1 MKRLIIVILS
11 ICLTTALTAN
21 NNPDPI
27 TNGPEPDP
35 KEKMWVDSVFNA
47 LSADERLG
55 QLFGIRAH
63 SDLGSKHIAEVE
75 AIIRK
80 YKVGGLCFFQGTPEK
95 QAELINRY
103 QALSDLPLMISIDG
117 EWGLGMRMKKSTISF
132 PRQLMLGAIKDNDLI
147 YDFGVEVARQMKRV
161 GVHVNFAPVVDINN
175 NPANPVIHTRSFG
188 EDRDNVAVKS
198 YMYMKGM
205 QDNGIMACAKH
216 FPGHGDTDVDSH
228 YDLPKIM
235 HSRSRLDSMELY
247 PFSILARKG
256 IGSMMIAHL
265 EVPALEERPNRPT
278 TLSRNTVTNLLRKEM
293 GYDGILF
300 TDALEMKG
308 VTKHFAPGQVEAEAL
323 LAGNDVLL
331 LPEDMEAA
339 IREIKRY
346 LKEGKLSQAQLDESV
361 KRILHA
367 KYQLGLADFTPI
379 ETINIRAELN
389 TNEARALKQKLI
401 ENALT
406 LVRNKNELIP
416 FKKLD
421 DLKLGS
427 ISLGTTQKTAFQ
439 ARMDNYAQIEHFQ
452 NKKTISAD
460 RKKYLIS
467 QLKEK
472 DIVIVGIH
480 GMSGNAGKN
489 YGISDDEIDFIQSLG
504 EHTKVVVTVFGTPY
518 SLKFFDDNDWVLEAY
533 QDELVAQDA
542 AAQSLFGGFP
552 LRGRL
557 PVTASQKSKFNTG
570 LETVSLFRLGF
581 SIPEAVGMA
590 SDSLGKI
597 KELAQEG
604 IESRAFPGCVVLAV
618 KDGKIIYEEAF
629 GHHTYERRIKMR
641 PSDLF
646 DVASITKIAAATI
659 AVMKMEDEGLI
670 SVDDSLGR
678 YLPVLDGT
686 NKSGLIIRDVM
697 AHRAGL
703 KSWIPFYKATIEGRR
718 YPKLSEDYYRTKKS
732 EEFSIEVAKNVY
744 LRNDYPDT
752 IFQRIIESDLRSK
765 RDYKYSDLGFY
776 FISLLTESRTGK
788 TLDTYVQEEFYGPLA
803 LQSTCFNPKGKFPL
817 DRVVPTE
824 KDRYWRNQE
833 VHAYVHDMGAAMM
846 GGVSGHAGLFASA
859 EDLAII
865 MQMLIWKGEYAG
877 EKFLSQKTVNN
888 FTTRHKLGTRRGI
901 GFDMPQLDPD
911 ASSPL
916 SEMASSQTFGH
927 LGFTGTAVWADPET
941 NIIYVFLS
949 NRTFPSMRNYKI
961 NKMDIRPKIQTVFYE
976 SLK

>member
-1 MKRLIIVILS
+1 MKRLIIIILG
-11 ICLTTALTAN
+11 ICLTTTITAQLSSKG
-21 NNPDPI
+21 
-27 TNGPEPDP
+27 TGSDP
-35 KEKMWVDSVFNA
+35 KENMWVDSVFA
-47 LSADERLG
+47 EMTPEERLG

-63 SDLGSKHIAEVE
+63 SDLGAKHIAEVE
-75 AIIRK
+75 ALIKK

-95 QAELINRY
+95 QVELINRY
-103 QALSDLPLMISIDG
+103 QKLSSHMPLMISIDG
-117 EWGLGMRMKKSTISF
+117 EWGLGMRMKKSTISY
-132 PRQLMLGAIKDNDLI
+132 PRQLMLGAIRDNDLI
-147 YDFGVEVARQMKRV
+147 YEFGVEVARQMKRV

-205 QDNGIMACAKH
+205 QDNGVLACAKH

-228 YDLPKIM
+228 YDLPKIL

-247 PFSILARKG
+247 PFRILSWKG
-256 IGSMMIAHL
+256 VGSMMVAHL
-265 EVPALEERPNRPT
+265 EVPSLEERANRPT
-278 TLSRNTVTNLLRKEM
+278 TLSKNTVTNLLRKELEFE
-293 GYDGILF
+293 GIIF

-331 LPEDMEAA
+331 LPEDMGAA
-339 IREIKRY
+339 IREINKY
-346 LKEGKLSQAQLDESV
+346 LEEGKLSQKQLDESV
-361 KRILHA
+361 KRVLRA
-367 KYQLGLADFTPI
+367 KYRLGLSSFTPI
-379 ETINIRAELN
+379 ETNNIRQELN
-389 TNEARALKQKLI
+389 SSEARALKQKLI

-406 LVRNKNELIP
+406 LVRNENNLIP
-416 FKKLD
+416 LKKLE
-421 DLKLGS
+421 DLELGS
-427 ISLGTTQKTAFQ
+427 ISLGVTKKSAFQ
-439 ARMDNYAQIEHFQ
+439 ARMDNYAQVEHFQ
-452 NKKTISAD
+452 NRKEISAD
-460 RKKYLIS
+460 RKKYLLQ
-467 QLKEK
+467 QLKDK
-472 DIVIVGIH
+472 DVVIVGIH
-480 GMSGNAGKN
+480 NMTGSAKQDF
-489 YGISDDEIDFIQSLG
+489 GITADQRDFINTLNQQ
-504 EHTKVVVTVFGTPY
+504 TKVIITVFGTPY
-518 SLKFFDDNDWVLEAY
+518 GLKFFDNSNWVLQAY
-533 QDELVAQDA
+533 QDELMVHDA
-542 AAQSLFGGFP
+542 AAQALFGGIP
-552 LRGRL
+552 LSGRL
-557 PVTASQKSKFNTG
+557 PITASEKSKFNTG
-570 LETVSLFRLGF
+570 LETAGLFRMGF
-581 SIPEAVGMA
+581 SIPEGVGMTT
-590 SDSLGKI
+590 DSLSRI
-597 KELAQEG
+597 KKLAEEG
-604 IESRAFPGCVVLAV
+604 IKSRAFPGCVVLAA
-618 KDGKIIYEEAF
+618 KDGRIIYEEAF
-629 GHHTYERRIKMR
+629 GHHTYEKRIKMR
-641 PSDLF
+641 TTDLF

-670 SVDDSLGR
+670 SVDDSLGT
-678 YLPVLDGT
+678 YLPVLDGS

-718 YPKLSEDYYRTKKS
+718 YPKLSEEYYRTKKS
-732 EEFSIEVAKNVY
+732 EEFSIEVAENVY

-752 IFQRIIESDLRSK
+752 IFLRIIESDLRTK

-776 FISLLTESRTGK
+776 FISLLTEARTGK
-788 TLDTYVQEEFYGPLA
+788 TLDAYVQEEFYGPLA

-859 EDLAII
+859 EDLSII
-865 MQMLIWKGEYAG
+865 MQMLLWKGEYAG
-877 EKFLSQKTVNN
+877 EKFLSGKTVDN
-888 FTTRHKLGTRRGI
+888 FTTRHKLDTRRGI

-916 SEMASSQTFGH
+916 SELASAQTFGH

-961 NKMDIRPKIQTVFYE
+961 NKMDIRPRMQTVFYE

>member
-1 MKRLIIVILS
+1 MKRLIVVILS
-11 ICLTTALTAN
+11 IYLTTTLSAY
-21 NNPDPI
+21 NNPAQTP
-27 TNGPEPDP
+27 NGPGPDP

-63 SDLGSKHIAEVE
+63 SDLGASHIAEVE
-75 AIIRK
+75 AIIKK

-103 QALSDLPLMISIDG
+103 QALSALPLMISIDG
-117 EWGLGMRMKKSTISF
+117 EWGLGMRMKESTISF

-147 YDFGVEVARQMKRV
+147 YDFGAEIARQMKRV

-198 YMYMKGM
+198 YMYMQGM

-235 HSRSRLDSMELY
+235 HSRNRLDSMELY
-247 PFSILARKG
+247 PFRILARKG
-256 IGSMMIAHL
+256 VGSMMIAHL

-278 TLSRNTVTNLLRKEM
+278 TLSRNTVTNLLRKDF

-339 IREIKRY
+339 MREIKRY
-346 LKEGKLSQAQLDESV
+346 LKEGKLSQDQLDTSV
-361 KRILHA
+361 KRVLRA
-367 KYQLGLADFTPI
+367 KYRLGLAAFTPI
-379 ETINIRAELN
+379 ETANIRVELN
-389 TNEARALKQKLI
+389 TNEARALKQRLI

-406 LVRNKNELIP
+406 LVRNKNGLIP

-421 DLKLGS
+421 GLKLGS
-427 ISLGTTQKTAFQ
+427 VSLGSTQKTAFQ

-460 RKKYLIS
+460 RKKYLIN
-467 QLKEK
+467 QLREK
-472 DIVIVGIH
+472 DIVIISLH
-480 GMSGNAGKN
+480 DMSGNATKN
-489 YGISDDEIDFIQSLG
+489 YGISDDEIDFIQRLG
-504 EHTKVVVTVFGTPY
+504 EHTKVVVVVFGTPY

-533 QDELVAQDA
+533 QDELMVQDA
-542 AAQSLFGGFP
+542 AAQSLFGGLP

-557 PVTASQKSKFNTG
+557 PVTASEKSKFNTG
-570 LETVSLFRLGF
+570 LETVGLFRLGF

-597 KELAQEG
+597 RELAREG
-604 IESRAFPGCVVLAV
+604 IKSRAFPGCVVLAV
-618 KDGKIIYEEAF
+618 KEGKIIYEEAF
-629 GHHTYERRIKMR
+629 GHHTYDKRIKMR
-641 PSDLF
+641 ATDLF

-670 SVDDSLGR
+670 SVDDSLGA
-678 YLPVLDGT
+678 YLPVLEGS

-703 KSWIPFYKATIEGRR
+703 KSWIPFYKATIEGRKH
-718 YPKLSEDYYRTKKS
+718 PKLSQDYYRTKKS
-732 EEFSIEVAKNVY
+732 EEFNIEVAENVF

-765 RDYKYSDLGFY
+765 RNYKYSDLGFY
-776 FISLLTESRTGK
+776 FISLLTEARTGK
-788 TLDTYVQEEFYGPLA
+788 TLDAYVQEEFYGPLA

-824 KDRYWRNQE
+824 MDHYWRNQE

-865 MQMLIWKGEYAG
+865 MQMLLWKGEYGG

-888 FTTRHKLGTRRGI
+888 FTTRHKLDTRRGI

-916 SEMASSQTFGH
+916 SELASAQTFGH

-961 NKMDIRPKIQTVFYE
+961 NKMDIRPRMQTVFYE

>member
-1 MKRLIIVILS
+1 MKRLIIIILG
-11 ICLTTALTAN
+11 ICLTTTITAQLSSKEA
-21 NNPDPI
+21 
-27 TNGPEPDP
+27 GSDP
-35 KEKMWVDSVFNA
+35 KENLWVDSVFTEMTP
-47 LSADERLG
+47 DERLG

-63 SDLGSKHIAEVE
+63 SDLGAKHIAEVE
-75 AIIRK
+75 AIIKK

-95 QAELINRY
+95 QVELINRY
-103 QALSDLPLMISIDG
+103 QKLSAHMPLMISIDG
-117 EWGLGMRMKKSTISF
+117 EWGLGMRMKKSTISY
-132 PRQLMLGAIKDNDLI
+132 PRQLMLGAIRDNDLI

-205 QDNGIMACAKH
+205 QDNGVLGCAKH

-247 PFSILARKG
+247 PFRILSWKG
-256 IGSMMIAHL
+256 VGSMMVAHL
-265 EVPALEERPNRPT
+265 EVPSLEERPNRPT
-278 TLSRNTVTNLLRKEM
+278 TLSRNTVTNLLRKEL
-293 GYDGILF
+293 GFEGIIF

-339 IREIKRY
+339 IREINKY
-346 LKEGKLSQAQLDESV
+346 LEEGKLSQKQLDESV
-361 KRILHA
+361 KRVLRA
-367 KYQLGLADFTPI
+367 KYRLGLSSFTPI
-379 ETINIRAELN
+379 ETNNIRQELN
-389 TNEARALKQKLI
+389 TSEARALKQKLI

-406 LVRNKNELIP
+406 LVRNENNLIP
-416 FKKLD
+416 LKKLEG
-421 DLKLGS
+421 LKLGS
-427 ISLGTTQKTAFQ
+427 ISLGVTKKSAFQ
-439 ARMDNYAQIEHFQ
+439 ARMDNYAQVEHFQ
-452 NKKTISAD
+452 NRKEISAD
-460 RKKYLIS
+460 RKKYLIG
-467 QLKEK
+467 QLKDK
-472 DIVIVGIH
+472 DVVIVGIH
-480 GMSGNAGKN
+480 NMTGSAKQS
-489 YGISDDEIDFIQSLG
+489 YGITAQQRDFIGTLSQ
-504 EHTKVVVTVFGTPY
+504 HTKVIITVFGTPY
-518 SLKFFDDNDWVLEAY
+518 SLKFFDNNDWVLQAY
-533 QDELVAQDA
+533 QDELMVHDA
-542 AAQSLFGGFP
+542 AAQALFGGIP
-552 LRGRL
+552 LSGRL
-557 PVTASQKSKFNTG
+557 PVTASEKSKFNTG
-570 LETVSLFRLGF
+570 LETASLFRMGF
-581 SIPEAVGMA
+581 SIPEGVGMTA
-590 SDSLGKI
+590 DTLNKI
-597 KELAQEG
+597 KELAEEG
-604 IESRAFPGCVVLAV
+604 IKSRAFPGCVVLAA
-618 KDGKIIYEEAF
+618 KDGRIIYEEAF
-629 GHHTYERRIKMR
+629 GHHTYDKRIKMR
-641 PSDLF
+641 TTDLF

-670 SVDDSLGR
+670 SVDDSLGT
-678 YLPVLDGT
+678 YLPVLEGS

-718 YPKLSEDYYRTKKS
+718 YPKLSEEYYRTKKS
-732 EEFSIEVAKNVY
+732 EEFNIEVAENVY

-752 IFQRIIESDLRSK
+752 IFLRIIESDLRTK

-776 FISLLTESRTGK
+776 FISLLTEARTGK
-788 TLDTYVQEEFYGPLA
+788 TLDAYVQEEFYGPLA

-865 MQMLIWKGEYAG
+865 MQMLLWKGEYAG
-877 EKFLSQKTVNN
+877 EKFLSGKTVDN
-888 FTTRHKLGTRRGI
+888 FTTRHKLDTRRGI

-916 SEMASSQTFGH
+916 SELASAQTFGH

-961 NKMDIRPKIQTVFYE
+961 NKMDIRPRMQTVFYE